1 MRNLQVR
8 IRRPP
13 LRPADLELIDAEQP
27 RLTNGSFLARALWL
41 AVDPFRCAPD
51 AATRGLPR
59 PGDVVPARGV
69 GEVIESRHEVFNI
82 GSLVVLD
89 CGLQQLC
96 VSEGHHARLLHPGQT
111 PASTA
116 LGVLGA
122 PGMAAY
128 FGLLHLARLRPGETV
143 LVSAAA
149 NAAGAMAGQIAM
161 LKGAGALGM
170 AGTREKCDWVTRHAR
185 LSACINYAAENLEA
199 RLRHLAPH
207 GVDIYFDNVGGELL
221 EKVVA
226 SAPPDGYTLA
236 LLGVNNAINASLY
249 NKAGFEFLR
258 DIAPVGAVMRVP
270 LVMVVNPSFPASTV
284 PQFIAYAKANPGK
297 ITMGSGGVGTSIHV
311 SGELFKMMTGVDMLH
326 VPYRGLAETS
336 PGSHSSIFR

>member
-27 RLTNGSFLARALWL
+27 RLTNGSLLARALWL

-128 FGLLHLARLRPGETV
+128 FGLLHLARLRAGETV

-161 LKGAGALGM
+161 LKGARALGM

-226 SAPPDGYTLA
+226 SGILARGARIVQNSVTPADPEVLLTRGDYAPGTVQVLRMDVQDYEHRR
-236 LLGVNNAINASLY
+236 S
-249 NKAGFEFLR
+249 EFLR
-258 DIAPVGAVMRVP
+258 EAIAWYGAGRIATKDHVVEGLANAPAHLLLAMQGGNFGRP
-270 LVMVVNPSFPASTV
+270 LVR
-284 PQFIAYAKANPGK
+284 
-297 ITMGSGGVGTSIHV
+297 
-311 SGELFKMMTGVDMLH
+311 L
-326 VPYRGLAETS
+326 
-336 PGSHSSIFR
+336 

>member
-1 MRNLQVR
+1 VRNLQVR

-128 FGLLHLARLRPGETV
+128 FGLLHLARLRAGETV

-161 LKGAGALGM
+161 LKGARALGM

-185 LSACINYAAENLEA
+185 FSACINYSAENLEA

-226 SAPPDGYTLA
+226 SGILARGARIVQNSVTPADPDELFARGDYAPGTLQV
-236 LLGVNNAINASLY
+236 LRMDLQDYEHRRS
-249 NKAGFEFLR
+249 EFLR
-258 DIAPVGAVMRVP
+258 EAIAWYGAGRIATKDHVVEGLANAPAHLLLAMQGGNFGRP
-270 LVMVVNPSFPASTV
+270 LVR
-284 PQFIAYAKANPGK
+284 
-297 ITMGSGGVGTSIHV
+297 
-311 SGELFKMMTGVDMLH
+311 L
-326 VPYRGLAETS
+326 
-336 PGSHSSIFR
+336 

>member
-128 FGLLHLARLRPGETV
+128 FGLLHLARLRAGETV

-161 LKGAGALGM
+161 LKGARALGM

-185 LSACINYAAENLEA
+185 LSACINYAAENLET

-226 SAPPDGYTLA
+226 SGILARGARIVQNSVTPADPEVLLTRGDYAPGTVQVLRMDVQDYEHRR
-236 LLGVNNAINASLY
+236 S
-249 NKAGFEFLR
+249 EFLR
-258 DIAPVGAVMRVP
+258 EAIAWYGAGRIATKDHVVEGLANAPAHLVLAMQGGNFGRP
-270 LVMVVNPSFPASTV
+270 LVR
-284 PQFIAYAKANPGK
+284 
-297 ITMGSGGVGTSIHV
+297 
-311 SGELFKMMTGVDMLH
+311 L
-326 VPYRGLAETS
+326 
-336 PGSHSSIFR
+336 

>member
-1 MRNLQVR
+1 VRNLQVR

-13 LRPADLELIDAEQP
+13 LRPADLEIIDAERP
-27 RLTNGSFLARALWL
+27 TLTNGSFLARALWL

-51 AATRGLPR
+51 DATRGLPR

-69 GEVIESRHEVFNI
+69 GEVIESRHDVFNI

-128 FGLLHLARLRPGETV
+128 FGLLHLARLRPTDTV

-161 LKGAGALGM
+161 LKGARALGM

-185 LSACINYAAENLEA
+185 FSACINCSAENIEA

-207 GVDIYFDNVGGELL
+207 GIDIYFDNVGGELL

-226 SAPPDGYTLA
+226 SGILARGARIVQNSVTPADPEVLLARGDYAPGTVQVLRMDLQDYEHRR
-236 LLGVNNAINASLY
+236 S
-249 NKAGFEFLR
+249 EFLR
-258 DIAPVGAVMRVP
+258 EAIAWYGAGRIAAKDHVVEGLANAPAHLLLAMQGGNFGRP
-270 LVMVVNPSFPASTV
+270 LVR
-284 PQFIAYAKANPGK
+284 
-297 ITMGSGGVGTSIHV
+297 
-311 SGELFKMMTGVDMLH
+311 L
-326 VPYRGLAETS
+326 
-336 PGSHSSIFR
+336 

>member
-1 MRNLQVR
+1 VRNLQVR

-27 RLTNGSFLARALWL
+27 TLTNGSFLARALWL

-51 AATRGLPR
+51 TATRGLPR
-59 PGDVVPARGV
+59 PGDLVPARGV
-69 GEVIESRHEVFNI
+69 GEVIESRHDVFNI

-128 FGLLHLARLRPGETV
+128 FGLLHLARLRAGETV

-161 LKGAGALGM
+161 LKGARALGL

-185 LSACINYAAENLEA
+185 FSACINYSAENLEA

-226 SAPPDGYTLA
+226 SGILARDARIVQNSVTPADPEVLLARGDYAPGTLQV
-236 LLGVNNAINASLY
+236 LRMDLQDYEHRRS
-249 NKAGFEFLR
+249 EFLR
-258 DIAPVGAVMRVP
+258 EAIAWYGAGRIATKDHVVEGLANAPAHLVLAMQGGNFGRP
-270 LVMVVNPSFPASTV
+270 LVR
-284 PQFIAYAKANPGK
+284 
-297 ITMGSGGVGTSIHV
+297 
-311 SGELFKMMTGVDMLH
+311 L
-326 VPYRGLAETS
+326 
-336 PGSHSSIFR
+336 

>member
-128 FGLLHLARLRPGETV
+128 FGLLHLARLRAGETV

-161 LKGAGALGM
+161 LKGARALGM

-185 LSACINYAAENLEA
+185 FSACINYAAENLET

-226 SAPPDGYTLA
+226 SGILARGARIVQNSVTPADPEVLLTRGDYAPGTVQVLRMDVQDYEHRR
-236 LLGVNNAINASLY
+236 S
-249 NKAGFEFLR
+249 EFLR
-258 DIAPVGAVMRVP
+258 EAIAWYGAGRIATKDHVVEGLANAPAHLLLAMQGGNFGRP
-270 LVMVVNPSFPASTV
+270 LVR
-284 PQFIAYAKANPGK
+284 
-297 ITMGSGGVGTSIHV
+297 
-311 SGELFKMMTGVDMLH
+311 L
-326 VPYRGLAETS
+326 
-336 PGSHSSIFR
+336 

>member
-1 MRNLQVR
+1 
-8 IRRPP
+8 

-128 FGLLHLARLRPGETV
+128 FGLLHLARLRAGETV

-161 LKGAGALGM
+161 LKGARALGM

-226 SAPPDGYTLA
+226 SGILARGARIVQNSVTPADPEVLLTRGDYAPGTVQVLRMDVQDYEHRR
-236 LLGVNNAINASLY
+236 S
-249 NKAGFEFLR
+249 EFLR
-258 DIAPVGAVMRVP
+258 EAIAWYGAGRIATKDHVVEGLANAPAHLLLAMQGGNFGRP
-270 LVMVVNPSFPASTV
+270 LVR
-284 PQFIAYAKANPGK
+284 
-297 ITMGSGGVGTSIHV
+297 
-311 SGELFKMMTGVDMLH
+311 L
-326 VPYRGLAETS
+326 
-336 PGSHSSIFR
+336 

>member
-1 MRNLQVR
+1 VRNLQVR

-128 FGLLHLARLRPGETV
+128 FGLLHLARLRAGETV

-161 LKGAGALGM
+161 LKGARALGM

-185 LSACINYAAENLEA
+185 LSACINYAAENLET

-226 SAPPDGYTLA
+226 SGILARGARIVQNSVTPADPEVLLTRGDYAPGTVQVLRMDVQDYEHRR
-236 LLGVNNAINASLY
+236 S
-249 NKAGFEFLR
+249 EFLR
-258 DIAPVGAVMRVP
+258 EAIAWYGAGRIATKDHVVEGLANAPAHLLLAMQGGNFGRP
-270 LVMVVNPSFPASTV
+270 LVR
-284 PQFIAYAKANPGK
+284 
-297 ITMGSGGVGTSIHV
+297 
-311 SGELFKMMTGVDMLH
+311 L
-326 VPYRGLAETS
+326 
-336 PGSHSSIFR
+336 